1 MSICEGVSV
10 RVWESTQNREGKRER
25 DLLEETG
32 SCGRGSPQ
40 VCKVAGDPGFG
51 GGGDSRCFSL
61 ECEGHLELSSLF
73 RGSLL
78 EPQCF

>member
-1 MSICEGVSV
+1 MYICEGVSV

-40 VCKVAGDPGFG
+40 VCKVAGDPGWG
-51 GGGDSRCFSL
+51 IVDASAWSVKGIWS
-61 ECEGHLELSSLF
+61 
-73 RGSLL
+73 
-78 EPQCF
+78 